1 MQHVR
6 LRVLQ
11 DAGEAGRE
19 VERSLAR
26 ALSVLFSTVP
36 LHVVLFF
43 LEYAVPQIAV
53 LGEEESQFVRSRG
66 AAKDPADRHGCQA
79 QAGRHGRG
87 REGVPPAC
95 AEACWLSF
103 APSICRSPYW
113 PDGPGNRY
121 SGGKAEDAG
130 AVNGPS
136 QKQGLDAPLAA
147 GRVFGSAWNRQDLM
161 ACVPGVS

>member
-1 MQHVR
+1 MCDEADSGWFRRVEAAFLVWSQGDKSAIDEGGGWRGRALENVVQHVR

-66 AAKDPADRHGCQA
+66 AAKDPADRHGC
-79 QAGRHGRG
+79 
-87 REGVPPAC
+87 
-95 AEACWLSF
+95 
-103 APSICRSPYW
+103 
-113 PDGPGNRY
+113 
-121 SGGKAEDAG
+121 
-130 AVNGPS
+130 
-136 QKQGLDAPLAA
+136 
-147 GRVFGSAWNRQDLM
+147 
-161 ACVPGVS
+161 